1 MRFKYLTLAL
11 GTESDGFGEPGG
23 IKLRITTGGCYLSES
38 QELYSKLIEYK
49 RSRDQETNAFERSAP
64 LVKHQSE
71 LLMLR
76 LKENLLPGM
85 GNLIEMEER
94 LFPTNLKIGQQ
105 RFDYFIQGKTLHMA
119 GKRFSFVPFVEC
131 LNGWDI
137 ELNYSLEGPN
147 LKGWVVSGS
156 GYDWQIA
163 QHGRDSVAL
172 KPDSLAAVL
181 MKGLL

>member
-1 MRFKYLTLAL
+1 M
-11 GTESDGFGEPGG
+11 
-23 IKLRITTGGCYLSES
+23 SES
-38 QELYSKLIEYK
+38 QELYSKLIDYK
-49 RSRDQETNAFERSAP
+49 RSRDNETNAFERSAP

-76 LKENLLPGM
+76 LKENLLVGM

-94 LFPTNLKIGQQ
+94 LFPTDLKIGQQ
-105 RFDYFIQGKTLHMA
+105 HFDYVVQGMTLHMA

-131 LNGWDI
+131 INNGWDI
-137 ELNYSLEGPN
+137 ALSYYLEGPN
-147 LKGWVVSGS
+147 LKGWVVSSS
-156 GYDWQIA
+156 GHDWQIA

-172 KPDSLAAVL
+172 KPDSLGAVL